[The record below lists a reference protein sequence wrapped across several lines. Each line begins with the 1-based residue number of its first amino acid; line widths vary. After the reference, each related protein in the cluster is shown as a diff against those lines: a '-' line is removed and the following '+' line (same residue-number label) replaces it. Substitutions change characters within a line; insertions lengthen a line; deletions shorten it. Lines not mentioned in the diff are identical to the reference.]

1 MSPGEQSF
9 VQLERETC
17 EARLETFVRES
28 DEKECTE
35 VDSRKK
41 RELRSGQEE

>member
-17 EARLETFVRES
+17 EARLAAFVRKS
-28 DEKECTE
+28 GEKECTE
-35 VDSRKK
+35 V
-41 RELRSGQEE
+41 ELEEEKGT